1 MYFGKLCI
9 SCAGSAKLG
18 QERMETAATV
28 VVFCY
33 LNMATSP
40 LSNWYNWKIRLFVIS
55 VNLGV
60 IGLFLLLADTLISD
74 SRLRIPGFILIVL
87 VSFPVAQFTVIKLLP
102 SFAGWVNRK

>member
-1 MYFGKLCI
+1 M
-9 SCAGSAKLG
+9 
-18 QERMETAATV
+18 

-40 LSNWYNWKIRLFVIS
+40 LNNWYNWKIRLFVIS

-74 SRLRIPGFILIVL
+74 SRLRIPGFIFSVL
-87 VSFPVAQFTVIKLLP
+87 LSFPVAQFTVIKLLP
-102 SFAGWVNRK
+102 GFVSRVNRK